1 MPMLTRIIENT
12 INKSAISFNN
22 CMDEDYSEDVIQCL
36 YNIYPYIFEDDIINN
51 DIINGTSGK
60 FTLDYLGSLYEM
72 GLQLTSKKD
81 YGTFYTRSNA
91 IIEKMIEPLDL
102 LSGKILEPA
111 CGSGLFLVQIIKKIV
126 NLLFRYMGCFLNL

>member
-72 GLQLTSKKD
+72 GLQLTSKDRK
-81 YGTFYTRSNA
+81 S
-91 IIEKMIEPLDL
+91 
-102 LSGKILEPA
+102 
-111 CGSGLFLVQIIKKIV
+111 VV
-126 NLLFRYMGCFLNL
+126 